1 MRLLNRNPW
10 LLAMLLVSVTSL
22 AYAQSKY
29 QYGPNSQRQ
38 EGVPQGKV
46 TQHRWENSKV
56 FLGTQRDYWIY
67 VPAQYDAAKAACVMI
82 FNDGGGYVRDNG
94 HSRVPIVFDNLIHQ
108 GKMPV
113 TIGVFVNPG
122 IIPPEQQGGAPRRN
136 RSFEYDSL
144 GAHSLRD

>member
-22 AYAQSKY
+22 AYGQSKY

-56 FLGTQRDYWIY
+56 FPGTQRDYWIY

-94 HSRVPIVFDNLIHQ
+94 HSYPIS
-108 GKMPV
+108 
-113 TIGVFVNPG
+113 
-122 IIPPEQQGGAPRRN
+122 R
-136 RSFEYDSL
+136 
-144 GAHSLRD
+144 